1 MGNLNLKK
9 IKSFGKDKRKLNFME
24 EKLIWLL
31 NEKYQG
37 KLTKEFKKDAQ
48 LLKKGFPID
57 YLIGF
62 VDFLGAKIDLSKKPF
77 IPREETQFW
86 VKNFILSLKSSK
98 RKNLLILD
106 LFSGSGAIGIALLK
120 NLPKRIRRVDFG
132 EKNPKFLEQIKIN
145 LKINKIPLRKV
156 KVIQTDVFEKIKEK
170 YHFILANPPYC
181 DPKKKSWFQKSVLE
195 YEPKEAVLA
204 KDGGLYFIKKLI
216 FEGKR
221 YLKKGGKILF
231 EFSFEQ
237 KEKIENLAKKAG
249 FEVKFFKDNYNL
261 WRMAMLW
268 PKYDKF

>member
-1 MGNLNLKK
+1 MKQEIL
-9 IKSFGKDKRKLNFME
+9 
-24 EKLIWLL
+24 WLL

-37 KLTKEFKKDAQ
+37 KKTKEFEKDAL
-48 LLKKGFPID
+48 LLKKGVPVD

-62 VDFLGAKIDLSKKPF
+62 VNFLGAKIDLSKRPF

-98 RKNLLILD
+98 KKDLLILD
-106 LFSGSGAIGIALLK
+106 LFAGSGAIGIALLK
-120 NLPKRIRRVDFG
+120 NLSKKIKRVDFG
-132 EKNPKFLEQIKIN
+132 EKNGKFLKQIKIN
-145 LKINKIPLRKV
+145 ILLNKIPLKKV
-156 KVIQTDVFEKIKEK
+156 KLIKTDVFENIKEK

-181 DPKKKSWFQKSVLE
+181 DPKKRKWFQKSVLN

-216 FEGKR
+216 FEGKK

-231 EFSFEQ
+231 EFSPEQ
-237 KEKIENLAKKAG
+237 KEKIKNLAKNSDL
-249 FEVKFFKDNYNL
+249 EVKFFKDNYNL
-261 WRMAMLW
+261 WRCAMLW